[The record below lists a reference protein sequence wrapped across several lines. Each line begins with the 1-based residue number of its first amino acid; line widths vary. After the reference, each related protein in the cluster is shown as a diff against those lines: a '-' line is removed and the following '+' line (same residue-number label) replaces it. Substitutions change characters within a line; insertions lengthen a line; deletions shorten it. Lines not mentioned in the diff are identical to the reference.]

1 LLVSR
6 RIDMRGSAFLLF
18 SSSHAKSWVADSRVK
33 LLILPANRL
42 RETLVPLLSCLLPQA
57 AKMVNLYRCLKETTK
72 HAN

>member
-1 LLVSR
+1 LLIADCELLVSR

-42 RETLVPLLSCLLPQA
+42 RETLVRPCYLVSCPRPL
-57 AKMVNLYRCLKETTK
+57 RW
-72 HAN
+72 